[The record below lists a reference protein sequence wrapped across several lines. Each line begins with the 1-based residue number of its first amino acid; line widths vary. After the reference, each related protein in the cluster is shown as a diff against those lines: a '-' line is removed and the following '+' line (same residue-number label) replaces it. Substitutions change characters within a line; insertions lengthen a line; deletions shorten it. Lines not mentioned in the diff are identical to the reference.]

1 MAATLDGF
9 CKIDGVDGP
18 STAKGHEGWIEILRF
33 EHQLSQATT
42 ARSASGA
49 GPTERVSIEDFMI
62 RKALDK
68 TSPKLYLLCCQGE
81 VIPKVTVE
89 LARAVGKQE
98 TFMQWVFSDVVISG
112 VNPSGGG
119 SASSG
124 DDEGESFP
132 TETVSFNASA
142 VDWSY
147 TPFKKDGSRDAAIMT
162 GWDLTTNAS
171 KA

>member
-9 CKIDGVDGP
+9 CKIDGVTGP

-33 EHQLSQATT
+33 EHELSQATT
-42 ARSASGA
+42 ARSAAGA
-49 GPTERVSIEDFMI
+49 GPTERVNIADFII

-68 TSPKLYLLCCQGE
+68 TSPKLYLLCCQGA

-89 LARAVGKQE
+89 LARAVGTQE
-98 TFMQWVFSDVVISG
+98 TYMQWVFSDVVISS

-119 SASSG
+119 SAD
-124 DDEGESFP
+124 DDEGEAFP
-132 TETVSFNASA
+132 CENVSFNASA

-147 TPFKKDGSRDAAIMT
+147 TPFKKDGSKDAAVMA
-162 GWDLTTNAS
+162 GWDLTINAA
-171 KA
+171 KG